1 MERECNSTIRIK
13 ATMMMRSQW
22 WLQKAR
28 RKMHPSTYDLLLL
41 NSVRRATDRW
51 LSSGDFCGEVK
62 VLLSKGIQGFQ
73 PVEEGQRRSVLTS
86 PVDTYVHD
94 LLVHMDV

>member
-1 MERECNSTIRIK
+1 
-13 ATMMMRSQW
+13 MMMRSQW

-41 NSVRRATDRW
+41 NLVRRATDRR
-51 LSSGDFCGEVK
+51 LRSDGFCGEVE

-73 PVEEGQRRSVLTS
+73 PVEEGQRSSVLTGL
-86 PVDTYVHD
+86 VDTYVHNF
-94 LLVHMDV
+94 LAHMDV